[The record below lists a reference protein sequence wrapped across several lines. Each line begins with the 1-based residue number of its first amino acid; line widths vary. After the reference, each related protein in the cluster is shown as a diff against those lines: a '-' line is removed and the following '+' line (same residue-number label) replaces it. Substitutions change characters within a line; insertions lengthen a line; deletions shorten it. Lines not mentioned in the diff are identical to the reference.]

1 MIVPES
7 LMGTIEV
14 GQQLKVSTEIP
25 IRTSYV
31 ATVDVVDQVIDASSG
46 TFGIR
51 LILPN
56 PGNKIHGGQSCSII
70 LNNDSFVIKDKN

>member
-56 PGNKIHGGQSCSII
+56 PGNKIHGGQRCNII
-70 LNNDSFVIKDKN
+70 LNNDSFGVKDKK